1 MNTSVLDAPVLGA
14 PMPPAA
20 ARRGH
25 AGRTVIF
32 LHAHPDDEAIFTAVT
47 MRRLAD
53 RGGRVILVT
62 ATGGELGEPLTPLAA
77 GETMGARR
85 RVELEAAAAHLGVD
99 RLVPL
104 GRRDSGMAGWPSGR
118 HPRAF
123 ARGRADALARR
134 VADLAVSESAEAVVH
149 YDDQGIYGHP
159 DHVAVH
165 RVGALS
171 ARMAGIRD
179 YQATV
184 DRDHLVRTAGT
195 HVLDLASGGGTYGR
209 TSGEIT
215 LEIRATPAELEAKHR
230 AMSAHASQIA
240 PASLTRSAFAD
251 GYAREW
257 YLHTPHRAT
266 PDVLADLAFRG

>member
-1 MNTSVLDAPVLGA
+1 
-14 PMPPAA
+14 
-20 ARRGH
+20 
-25 AGRTVIF
+25 VIF
-32 LHAHPDDEAIFTAVT
+32 VHAHPDDEAIFTAVT

-53 RGGRVILVT
+53 RGARVILVT

-77 GETMGARR
+77 GETMTARR
-85 RVELEAAAAHLGVD
+85 RAELEAAAACLGVD
-99 RLVPL
+99 RLVLL

-134 VADLAVSESAEAVVH
+134 VADLAVRESAEAVVH

-165 RVGALS
+165 RVGALA
-171 ARMAGIRD
+171 ARMAGVAD

-184 DRDHLVRTAGT
+184 DRDHLSRTSGT
-195 HVLDLASGGGTYGR
+195 HVLDLASPGAPYGR
-209 TSGEIT
+209 PRAEIT
-215 LEIRATPAELEAKHR
+215 LEIRANASELSAKHA
-230 AMSAHASQIA
+230 AMSAHTSQIS
-240 PASLTRSAFAD
+240 PESLTRSDFAT

-257 YLHTPHRAT
+257 YLHTPT
-266 PDVLADLAFRG
+266 GSDILTTLT